1 MIDPSFQV
9 SELVIEYKELKKNLI
24 QPQPVNNFRIQKYYQ
39 NKSKFIGIYSR
50 NSLLKTLTKTM
61 KDRDYVNIDK

>member
-9 SELVIEYKELKKNLI
+9 SELVIEYKE
-24 QPQPVNNFRIQKYYQ
+24 PQPVNNFRIQKYYQ

-61 KDRDYVNIDK
+61 KDRDYVNIDE